1 MGLLPKIFLL
11 RILFITS
18 KGKVTYKRPNSVCA
32 DLKVLDLVFFFF
44 VLFVFKYS
52 KSIAN
57 FSILFQLI
65 HHQE

>member
-18 KGKVTYKRPNSVCA
+18 KGRVTYKHPNSVWA
-32 DLKVLDLVFFFF
+32 DLKALDLVFC
-44 VLFVFKYS
+44 LFVFKYS

-65 HHQE
+65 HYQK

>member
-1 MGLLPKIFLL
+1 MGLLPKIFLA
-11 RILFITS
+11 RVLFITS
-18 KGKVTYKRPNSVCA
+18 KGKVTYKCPNSVWA
-32 DLKVLDLVFFFF
+32 DLKALDLVFFFL
-44 VLFVFKYS
+44 LFVFKYS